1 MDEGWIKLHRKFL
14 DWEWFDNPV
23 IVKLFLYML
32 LKANHA
38 EDKWHGVD
46 IPRGSFLTGLLQ
58 LEKETKISV
67 QTLRTCLSKLE
78 KTKEINMQT
87 NNQYRIITICNYDS
101 YQTIDKITNK
111 RTNKQLT
118 SDQQATNNKQEV
130 IDKSITKNGV
140 EIIKDWKSDFEIYK
154 ERCSKSF
161 ELIEINEDLKKRVVE
176 LYPNIDYVRS
186 VKKAYY
192 YWITEKGWDK
202 KRKSGSETI
211 DWKSTILKTIQFNI
225 INL

>member
-1 MDEGWIKLHRKFL
+1 MDGWIKLHRKFL
-14 DWEWFDNPV
+14 EWEWFDNP
-23 IVKLFLYML
+23 IMVKLFLYML
-32 LKANHA
+32 LKANHDT
-38 EDKWHGVD
+38 EKWHGVD

-58 LEKETKISV
+58 LQKETKITV
-67 QTLRTCLSKLE
+67 QTLRTCLGKLE
-78 KTKEINMQT
+78 KTGEINMQT
-87 NNQYRIITICNYDS
+87 NNQYRIINICNYDS
-101 YQTIDKITNK
+101 YQECEKITNK
-111 RTNKQLT
+111 RTNKRLT

-130 IDKSITKNGV
+130 IDKSITNNGA
-140 EIIKDWKSDFEIYK
+140 EIIKNWKNDFETYK
-154 ERCSKSF
+154 EKCSKSF
-161 ELIEINEDLKKRVVE
+161 ELIETNEDLKKRVLE

>member
-1 MDEGWIKLHRKFL
+1 MDDWIKLHRKFL
-14 DWEWFDNPV
+14 EWEWFDNP
-23 IVKLFLYML
+23 IMVKLFLYMI
-32 LKANHA
+32 LKANHDT
-38 EDKWHGVD
+38 EKWHGVN

-58 LEKETKISV
+58 LQKETKITV
-67 QTLRTCLSKLE
+67 QTLRTCLGKLE
-78 KTKEINMQT
+78 KTGEINMQT
-87 NNQYRIITICNYDS
+87 NNQYRIINICNYDS
-101 YQTIDKITNK
+101 YQEYEKTANK
-111 RTNKQLT
+111 RTNKRLT
-118 SDQQATNNKQEV
+118 SNQQATNNKQEV
-130 IDKSITKNGV
+130 IDKSITNNGT
-140 EIIKDWKSDFEIYK
+140 EIIKNWKNDFETYK
-154 ERCSKSF
+154 EKCSKSF
-161 ELIEINEDLKKRVVE
+161 ELIETNEDLKKRVLE

>member
-1 MDEGWIKLHRKFL
+1 MEGWIRLHRKFL

-23 IVKLFLYML
+23 MVKLFLYML
-32 LKANHA
+32 LKANHDI
-38 EDKWHGVD
+38 EKWHGVD

-58 LEKETKISV
+58 LQKETKISV
-67 QTLRTCLSKLE
+67 QTLRTCLGKFE

-87 NNQYRIITICNYDS
+87 NNQYRIISICNYDT
-101 YQTIDKITNK
+101 YQTYEKRTNK

-130 IDKSITKNGV
+130 IDKSITKEG
-140 EIIKDWKSDFEIYK
+140 EPIIKTWKNDFDIYK
-154 ERCSKSF
+154 EKCSKSF
-161 ELIEINEDLKKRVVE
+161 ELIEVNEDLKKKVTE
-176 LYPNIDYVRS
+176 LYPNIDYARS
-186 VKKAYY
+186 IKKAYY

-211 DWKSTILKTIQFNI
+211 DWKSTILKTIHFNI